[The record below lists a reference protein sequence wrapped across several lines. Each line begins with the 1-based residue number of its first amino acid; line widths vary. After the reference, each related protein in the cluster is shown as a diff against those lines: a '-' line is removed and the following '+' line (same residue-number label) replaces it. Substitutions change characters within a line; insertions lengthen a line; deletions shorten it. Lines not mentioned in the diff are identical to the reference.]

1 MPMSRLGKLPV
12 SVPKGVEIETKASSV
27 VIKGPKGSL
36 SVKIPEFISVKV
48 EDNSIKVVPS
58 KEPGSKF
65 ERAMWGTVR
74 SHIANAVR
82 GVTEGWKKELEIN
95 GVGYAFKLSGKTLQV
110 ACGYSHD
117 VLIAIPDSISCK
129 VEKNILT
136 VEGIDKELVG
146 NFAARIRSIRK
157 PDPYLAKG
165 IKYVGEVI
173 RRKAGKSVKK

>member
-1 MPMSRLGKLPV
+1 MSRLGKLPV
-12 SVPKGVEIETKASSV
+12 FVPKGVDIQINDTEV
-27 VIKGPKGSL
+27 MIKGPKGAL
-36 SVKIPEFISVKV
+36 SVRVPEFISVKV
-48 EDNSIKVVPS
+48 EDNSVKVFPS
-58 KEPGSKF
+58 KELGSKF

-95 GVGYAFKLSGKTLQV
+95 GVGYSFKLSGKTLQV

-117 VLIAIPDSISCK
+117 VLIAIPDSITCK

-136 VEGIDKELVG
+136 IEGINKEVVG
-146 NFAARIRSIRK
+146 NFAAKVRSIRK

>member
-1 MPMSRLGKLPV
+1 
-12 SVPKGVEIETKASSV
+12 
-27 VIKGPKGSL
+27 
-36 SVKIPEFISVKV
+36 
-48 EDNSIKVVPS
+48 
-58 KEPGSKF
+58 
-65 ERAMWGTVR
+65 
-74 SHIANAVR
+74 
-82 GVTEGWKKELEIN
+82 
-95 GVGYAFKLSGKTLQV
+95 LQV

-117 VLIAIPDSISCK
+117 VLIAIPDSVSCK

-146 NFAARIRSIRK
+146 NLAARIRSIRK